1 MDVKDI
7 ERALRYQKAKLD
19 ARGVDRVLHRNP
31 AGKHR
36 VYDAG
41 YFYGYYDAIVNI
53 LESIRK
59 GEQNDEVNQSNADS
73 KI

>member
-19 ARGVDRVLHRNP
+19 ASGVDHVLHRNP

-36 VYDAG
+36 EYDAG
-41 YFYGYYDAIVNI
+41 YFYGYYDAIETFIGAIKEAERN
-53 LESIRK
+53 E
-59 GEQNDEVNQSNADS
+59 
-73 KI
+73 

>member
-19 ARGVDRVLHRNP
+19 ASGVDRTLHREP
-31 AGKHR
+31 AGQR
-36 VYDAG
+36 REYDAG
-41 YFYGYYDAIVNI
+41 YFYGYYDAIVNL
-53 LESIRK
+53 LESIKK
-59 GEQNDEVNQSNADS
+59 GEQNGEVNQSNADS